1 MNSKSTEPSRIRYG
15 VVSAGWVAQSRF
27 MPGVPKTGNSRISAI
42 VTGDADKAAELG
54 ERYGAK
60 IHDYSE
66 YEDLLGSG
74 EIDAVYISPP
84 NREHV
89 DYATRALEAGIHVL
103 LEKPMA
109 ISVSECRRI
118 NRAAR
123 ETGAKLMLAYRLHFE
138 PATLDTLRKAHDGTI
153 GEPRLF
159 SSVFCQNVDLEN
171 HRARS
176 GFWAGPVADMAP
188 YPINAARMLFRA
200 EPIEVHAVGTHT
212 PGRNFNFHDTVSV
225 TLRFPDERLAQFTVC
240 YSAQSLDEYRI
251 VGTDGNIEM
260 SPAYMFGALK
270 QRVTQDSTSQDREFP
285 AVDQFAGELEYFSDC
300 LLHDREPEP
309 DGEEGLLDVRILE
322 AIERALD
329 TGLPQVLDEYVREHY
344 PSADQARSLPAS
356 SPPELINAAAP
367 EG

>member
-1 MNSKSTEPSRIRYG
+1 MNSKSNGPSQIRYG
-15 VVSAGWVAQSRF
+15 IVSAGWIAQSGF
-27 MPGVPKTGNSRISAI
+27 MPGVPKTANSRISAI
-42 VTGDADKAAELG
+42 ATGDSEKAAGLG

-60 IHDYSE
+60 IYDYAE
-66 YEDLLGSG
+66 YEDLLASG
-74 EIDAVYISPP
+74 EVDAVYISPP
-84 NREHV
+84 NREHMK
-89 DYATRALEAGIHVL
+89 YATRALEAGIHVL

-109 ISVSECRRI
+109 VSLSECRRI

-138 PATLDTLRKAHDGTI
+138 PATLDTLGKAHDGTI

-159 SSVFCQNVDLEN
+159 SSVFCQNVKPEN

-200 EPIEVHAVGTHT
+200 EPIEVRAVGTHT
-212 PGRNFNFHDTVSV
+212 PGRKFNFHDTVSV
-225 TLRFPDERLAQFTVC
+225 SLRFPEERLAQFTVC
-240 YSAQSLDEYRI
+240 YSAQTLDEYRI

-260 SPAYMFGALK
+260 SPAYMLGALK
-270 QRVTQDSTSQDREFP
+270 QRITRNSSSEDHEFP

-300 LLHDREPEP
+300 LLYDREPEP

-329 TGLPQVLDEYVREHY
+329 TGLPQVLDEYVRERY
-344 PSADQARSLPAS
+344 PSLGQARSLPAS

-367 EG
+367 AG